1 MSYFAYHRVS
11 TKQQKLDRGLD
22 EIEKF
27 CKERGKVLFLQI
39 SKVEKPL
46 IDQDI

>member
-27 CKERGKVLFLQI
+27 CKERGIV
-39 SKVEKPL
+39 
-46 IDQDI
+46 